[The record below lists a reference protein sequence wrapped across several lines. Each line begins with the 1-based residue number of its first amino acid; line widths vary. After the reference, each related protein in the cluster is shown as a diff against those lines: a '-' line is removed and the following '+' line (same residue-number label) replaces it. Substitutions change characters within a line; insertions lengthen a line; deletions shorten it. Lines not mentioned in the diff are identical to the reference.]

1 MNLPDLKELSRVI
14 ALCRKQGVKSIK
26 IDNVELTLQDVAPL
40 PAKRNRKPKAQVPT
54 DFGSNDEYTSE
65 EPTELDLLFYSAG
78 GVPDE
83 LRE

>member
-26 IDNVELTLQDVAPL
+26 IDNVELTLHDVAPTPTKRRKQVKL
-40 PAKRNRKPKAQVPT
+40 PENL
-54 DFGSNDEYTSE
+54 GSDDQYTSE
-65 EPTELDLLFYSAG
+65 EPTELDMLFYSAG

>member
-26 IDNVELTLQDVAPL
+26 IDNVELTLHDVAPL
-40 PAKRNRKPKAQVPT
+40 PAKRTRKAKSEPT
-54 DFGSNDEYTSE
+54 NFGSDDEYTSE
-65 EPTELDLLFYSAG
+65 EPTELDMLFYSAG